1 MAERKFYVVE
11 KCDDGTLDI
20 SRLTSL
26 SISIQEKL
34 NEDWPVTVCKRKDTD
49 KICFVTLAT
58 NAQEA
63 KNRYENFIKIKV
75 K

>member
-20 SRLTSL
+20 ARLTSL
-26 SISIQEKL
+26 SLNIQEKL
-34 NEDWPVTVCKRKDTD
+34 NEDWPVTVCKRNDTD
-49 KICFVTLAT
+49 KICFVTLA
-58 NAQEA
+58 NSAYEA
-63 KNRYENFIKIKV
+63 KDLYENFIKIRV